1 MDADSTSKSHQ
12 RRFNELDVD
21 EGNLTQQQAQEET
34 KQLFSKDY
42 VTEVFYGYH
51 GDEQEIKGSKL
62 GCARGSVTNHK

>member
-12 RRFNELDVD
+12 RRFSELDAD
-21 EGNLTQQQAQEET
+21 DGNLTEQQAQEET

-51 GDEQEIKGSKL
+51 GDKRETKGSKL
-62 GCARGSVTNHK
+62 GYARGSVINHN